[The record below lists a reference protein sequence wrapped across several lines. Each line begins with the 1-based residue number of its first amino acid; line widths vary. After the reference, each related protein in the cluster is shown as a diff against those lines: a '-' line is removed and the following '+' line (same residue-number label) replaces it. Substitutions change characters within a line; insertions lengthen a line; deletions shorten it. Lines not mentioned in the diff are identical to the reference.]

1 MILYSKDGNTRFT
14 TVPLKP
20 LSDQIC
26 GRYCRFSSFKVF
38 NSVHSFPVPINLYK
52 NPKLKKPGFKIIN
65 SDILIV
71 PRVEHQALSSML
83 RGSVE
88 VTLTVPLRFNH

>member
-1 MILYSKDGNTRFT
+1 MISSDTLCKDGNARFT
-14 TVPLKP
+14 TIPLKP

-71 PRVEHQALSSML
+71 PLSIRLCHLCLEDQLKL
-83 RGSVE
+83 R
-88 VTLTVPLRFNH
+88 